1 MKQTKEP
8 GRVAPVTGPARLG
21 SVRSTFNVD
30 MSRFLTEGAQRAR
43 QRAAELAA
51 ASGAAAVEPL
61 HLLWAVVLEE
71 SRAAG
76 ILDRYGLN
84 SVTLHN
90 RHALPTVEPSA
101 EPPPPPESDA
111 LRSVFIEARNHAA
124 QAGRH
129 AEVGTEHLLWGLL
142 LVQSPVAELLREHG
156 LEPEALTGHVA
167 EKSGFNTEPL
177 VLDEPIRLRER
188 TATDHTDTYRILDAA
203 ANRAREGL
211 RVIEDFTRF
220 TLDDRHLTELL
231 KQCRHELTAAL
242 QFLPSS
248 WLLAARDTE
257 QDVGATLTTA
267 AETLRQSLLDVVRA
281 GFKRVQEALR
291 TLEEYGKIIHP
302 DLGGRFEQ
310 VRYRVYTLEKAVLR
324 TQDCRERLAGKNLY
338 LLVTESLC
346 HHGSGPVIW
355 DALAAGVGIIQV
367 REKQMTDRQL
377 VEHGKRVR
385 EWTREAGAL
394 FIMNDRPDLAVLTDA
409 DGVHV
414 GQDELSVREAR
425 RIVGPERL
433 IGVSTHTI
441 EQARQALL
449 DGADYLGVG
458 PVFPSNT
465 KSFDHFA
472 GLEFV
477 RHVAA
482 EIGLPW
488 FAIGGITA
496 ENVEQV
502 IEAGAT
508 RIAVS
513 GAVCGVER
521 SGDVTTALLDALTA
535 S

>member
-1 MKQTKEP
+1 
-8 GRVAPVTGPARLG
+8 
-21 SVRSTFNVD
+21 

-76 ILDRYGLN
+76 ILDRYGL
-84 SVTLHN
+84 SSATLQN
-90 RHALPTVEPSA
+90 RHTLPTVEQSA
-101 EPPPPPESDA
+101 ESPPPESDA

-124 QAGRH
+124 QAGRQ

-142 LVQSPVAELLREHG
+142 LVESPVAELLREHG
-156 LEPEALTGHVA
+156 LEPAALMGHVA
-167 EKSGFNTEPL
+167 ERSGFNTEPL
-177 VLDEPIRLRER
+177 ILDEPIHLRER

-231 KQCRHELTAAL
+231 KQCRHELTASL
-242 QFLPSS
+242 QFIPSHS
-248 WLLAARDTE
+248 LLAARDTQ
-257 QDVGATLTTA
+257 QDVGTTLATA
-267 AETLRQSLLDVVRA
+267 PEMLRRSPLDVVRA

-291 TLEEYGKIIHP
+291 TLEEYGKILHP

-310 VRYRVYTLEKAVLR
+310 SRYRVYTLEKAVLR
-324 TQDCRERLAGKNLY
+324 TQNSRERLSGKHLY

-346 HHGSGPVIW
+346 RHGSGPVIREI
-355 DALAAGVGIIQV
+355 LAAGVGIVQV
-367 REKQMTDRQL
+367 REKQMADRQL
-377 VEHGKRVR
+377 VEHGQRVR

-394 FIMNDRPDLAVLTDA
+394 FMMNDRPDLAVLTDA

-414 GQDELSVREAR
+414 GQEELSVRECR

-441 EQARQALL
+441 EQARQAVL

-458 PVFPSNT
+458 PVFPSVT
-465 KSFDHFA
+465 KSFEQFA

-477 RHVAA
+477 RQIAA
-482 EIGLPW
+482 EIALPW
-488 FAIGGITA
+488 FAIGGVTA
-496 ENVEQV
+496 ENVKQV
-502 IEAGAT
+502 IQAGAT

-513 GAVCGVER
+513 GAVCGAER
-521 SGDVTTALLDALTA
+521 PGQITAALHDALA
-535 S
+535 SR